1 MSDAPSLN
9 RQLAELRETSQAKW
23 PQQRLAIVKKM
34 LEGLERTHVARAL
47 DVGDTAPDFVL
58 PRAGSGK
65 RARLG
70 EVLGKG
76 PAVLTF
82 YRGQW

>member
-23 PQQRLAIVKKM
+23 PPRRLAIVKKM
-34 LEGLERTHVARAL
+34 LEGLERTHVAQAL
-47 DVGDTAPDFVL
+47 DVGDTAPDFAL
-58 PRAGSGK
+58 PRAGSGE
-65 RARLG
+65 RLRLG
-70 EVLGKG
+70 EVLGRG

>member
-9 RQLAELRETSQAKW
+9 RQLAELRDTSQAKW
-23 PQQRLAIVKKM
+23 PQRRLEIVKEM

-47 DVGDTAPDFVL
+47 DVGDTAPDFTL
-58 PRAGSGK
+58 PRAGSDE
-65 RARLG
+65 RVRLG
-70 EVLGKG
+70 EVLGRG
-76 PAVLTF
+76 PAVLAF